1 MLGTSGLDAFEVFGV
16 GGGGELGDL
25 ASDCGDLMLGLA
37 LFGTAVPCWGFGHLP
52 DSDGDRRIPGRRGAG
67 GNRTPVRQVVTE
79 PATTIPDF
87 SAHSS

>member
-52 DSDGDRRIPGRRGAG
+52 DSDGDCRIPVCGAG
-67 GNRTPVRQVVTE
+67 RNPASIRLRQC
-79 PATTIPDF
+79 
-87 SAHSS
+87 